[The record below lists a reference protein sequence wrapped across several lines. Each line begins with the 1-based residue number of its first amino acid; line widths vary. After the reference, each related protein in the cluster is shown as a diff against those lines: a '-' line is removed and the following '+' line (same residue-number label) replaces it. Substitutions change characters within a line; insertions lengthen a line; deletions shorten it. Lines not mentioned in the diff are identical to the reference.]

1 MYVIIRKRRNIMD
14 FFETVAG
21 RNFTEDTVPTL
32 ISEIRRLSEA
42 VEESNRLKKEE
53 LKLHMTKDGDE

>member
-1 MYVIIRKRRNIMD
+1 MD